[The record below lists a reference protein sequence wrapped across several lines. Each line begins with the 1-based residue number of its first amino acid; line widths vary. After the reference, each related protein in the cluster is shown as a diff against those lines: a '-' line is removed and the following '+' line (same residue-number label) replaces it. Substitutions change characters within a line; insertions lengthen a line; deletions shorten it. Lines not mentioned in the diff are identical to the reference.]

1 MQRDTRYEIRDLRFE
16 IRDWKLEAGS
26 WKLKVGSWKK
36 FWKGFSS
43 IFLFSFLFIL
53 QSCYSF
59 TGSSLSPETKTI
71 QINEFINNAPLNNP
85 QLAQQFSTAIQ
96 NRFQR
101 TTLKATKQ
109 NPDILIEGEIT
120 DYNISPTTISSSVD
134 APGGTIQAAQNKL
147 TISVKVHY
155 ENKVEPN
162 KSFDRTYSDEAVFS
176 SDLDQNAIETGQVKL
191 VNDRIINKIF
201 NDIVANW

>member
-1 MQRDTRYEIRDLRFE
+1 MKIS
-16 IRDWKLEAGS
+16 K
-26 WKLKVGSWKK
+26 
-36 FWKGFSS
+36 
-43 IFLFSFLFIL
+43 IFFLIISTLIL
-53 QSCYSF
+53 NGCYSF
-59 TGSSLSPETKTI
+59 SGSSLSPETKTI

-191 VNDRIINKIF
+191 VNERIINKIF